1 MKPSLYLL
9 ALVLITTGCQAAS
22 ASPPPPAASTV
33 ASASPSAAVAS
44 ATPGAN
50 ATPTAAIATATP
62 AVAPSPSRVESDTFF
77 SAALG
82 QTMPYFIYLPSG
94 YDSSPTTRYPVLYM
108 LHGAGGS
115 NTEWEGYGLFGTADE
130 LIGSGAIAPLIIVLP
145 QGDQSFW
152 MDHANGGPKWG
163 TYTAHDVVGEIDGH
177 FRTLADRAHRAIG
190 GLSMGADGAM
200 QLAMNNPTE
209 FSVVGAHSPTLR
221 PYAQWPS
228 FFGDQA
234 YADAHDPAY
243 LFRTMPDVGRSL
255 VLEADIGTQ
264 DTLWRPSAEAFH
276 QQLLG
281 EGIPHQ
287 WHDQWVGGH
296 DGSYW
301 SAHTPDYLR
310 FYDAGFKAQT
320 TPAG

>member
-1 MKPSLYLL
+1 M
-9 ALVLITTGCQAAS
+9 TTTPVAA
-22 ASPPPPAASTV
+22 ATGTAT
-33 ASASPSAAVAS
+33 AV
-44 ATPGAN
+44 P
-50 ATPTAAIATATP
+50 TATP
-62 AVAPSPSRVESDTFF
+62 APTPPPPSASRVESDTFF
-77 SAALG
+77 SSALG

-94 YDSSPTTRYPVLYM
+94 YDSLPTTRYPVLYM

-115 NTEWEGYGLFGTADE
+115 NTEWRGYGLFNAADQ
-130 LIGSGAIAPLIIVLP
+130 LIGSGGIAPLIIVLP

-163 TYTAHDVVGEIDGH
+163 TYTAHDVVDEIDGH
-177 FRTLADRAHRAIG
+177 FRTVADRAHRAIG
-190 GLSMGADGAM
+190 GLSIGADGAM
-200 QLAMNNPTE
+200 QLALNNPTE

-221 PYAQWPS
+221 PYSQWPT

-243 LFRTMPDVGRSL
+243 LFRTMPNVAL
-255 VLEADIGTQ
+255 TFALEADTATQ

-281 EGIPHQ
+281 EGIPHE

-296 DGSYW
+296 GGNYW
-301 SAHTPDYLR
+301 SAHTQDYLR
-310 FYDAGFKAQT
+310 FYDSGLKSQAAQ
-320 TPAG
+320 